1 MYLLSHYILVFMK
14 KVVLISGAT
23 SGFGEATAYL
33 LAKSGFNLIICG
45 RREDRLNNVKSV
57 CEKAG
62 AQVWTA
68 VLDVRNENEVE
79 DFVKRCRAW
88 TSEIFALINNAGLA
102 LGREP
107 IHQGI
112 SDDWE
117 RMMDTNVKGLLWM
130 SKYVSQWMVEQHSGT
145 IINIGSVAGKQAYGG
160 GAVYNGS
167 KFAVDG
173 ITQAMR
179 IDLVSHNIRVGQICP
194 GAAETEFSLVRFKGD
209 EAIAS
214 KVYDGFQPLVAQDIA
229 DTVLFMITRPPHVNI
244 QDVWIMPTAQAS
256 ATVLHK
262 IG

>member
-1 MYLLSHYILVFMK
+1 MK
-14 KVVLISGAT
+14 KVVLITGAT
-23 SGFGEATAYL
+23 SGFGEATAHL
-33 LAKSGFNLIICG
+33 LANNGFDLILCG
-45 RREDRLNNVKSV
+45 RREDRLNNVKSA
-57 CEKAG
+57 CAKCG

-79 DFVKRCRAW
+79 DFVKQCRTW

-102 LGREP
+102 VGREP

-112 SDDWE
+112 SDDWQ

-145 IINIGSVAGKQAYGG
+145 IINIGSVAGKQAYAGG
-160 GAVYNGS
+160 VAYNGS

-179 IDLVSHNIRVGQICP
+179 IDLVAHNIRVGQICP

-209 EAIAS
+209 KTIAS

-229 DTVLFMITRPPHVNI
+229 ETVLFMITRPPHVNI

-256 ATVLHK
+256 ATVLYK
-262 IG
+262 NA

>member
-1 MYLLSHYILVFMK
+1 MK
-14 KVVLISGAT
+14 RVVLITGAT
-23 SGFGEATAYL
+23 SGFGEATART
-33 LAKSGFNLIICG
+33 LAQSGFDLILCG
-45 RREDRLNNVKSV
+45 RREERLHNVKAE

-68 VLDVRNENEVE
+68 VVDVRNEKEVE
-79 DFVKRCRAW
+79 DFVKRCRTW
-88 TSEIFALINNAGLA
+88 SSEIFALINNAGLA
-102 LGREP
+102 VGREP

-130 SKYVSQWMVEQHSGT
+130 SKYVSQWMVEQQTGT

-160 GAVYNGS
+160 GVAYNGS

-179 IDLVSHNIRVGQICP
+179 IDLVTHNIRVGQICP

-209 EAIAS
+209 EVTAN
-214 KVYDGFQPLVAQDIA
+214 KVYDGFEPLVANDIA
-229 DTVLFMITRPPHVNI
+229 ETVLFMITRPPHVNI

-262 IG
+262 QG